1 MALTKTTLAGAVTA
15 NATTVKLTSGTGVA
29 KKMLLML
36 DGEKMLV
43 TDVTLSPTVQVARG
57 EQGTLA
63 AAHANLT
70 AAIYGVPSD
79 FTTPS
84 GAPFVSYGADGAIAI
99 PTVDTT
105 IYLTKATAAAMTLL
119 GPARDQTNVVTI
131 IGTVAVAN
139 TVTYLAGLY
148 GDTTSSDI
156 ATFAAKVGASITIK
170 AQGGVWGPLATAN
183 VTIA

>member
-1 MALTKTTLAGAVTA
+1 M
-15 NATTVKLTSGTGVA
+15 
-29 KKMLLML
+29 
-36 DGEKMLV
+36 
-43 TDVTLSPTVQVARG
+43 
-57 EQGTLA
+57 
-63 AAHANLT
+63 
-70 AAIYGVPSD
+70 
-79 FTTPS
+79 
-84 GAPFVSYGADGAIAI
+84 
-99 PTVDTT
+99 
-105 IYLTKATAAAMTLL
+105 
-119 GPARDQTNVVTI
+119 TI